1 MENTQGVYIGQNTLI
16 DIGDKNNKQFRKYNN
31 NFLSDKTN
39 RNNNQPVI
47 PLQSE
52 PIMNNQPVI
61 PLQSKP
67 IMNNQPVIPLQSEP
81 IINNQ
86 PVIPLQNETTI
97 NNKETDIPLQSEP
110 IINNQPVIPLQSEP
124 IINNKELDMP
134 QKRPLEE
141 FKETMMKKYN
151 EQQQRNIDIEKQQL
165 NNNKNQPLNT
175 PRSTEQKK
183 PFTRVSYEKIPEYE
197 KNKFLNELSIIFQR
211 TKANNQYIRNN
222 YIILKDKLLDIM
234 KNIRKENISIYGI
247 RYDFTNF
254 VTYVKGK
261 TEPGWPSRKPFEDI
275 IKILL
280 TDSLKDKIG
289 HFQKLMT
296 DNKRNNVILF
306 SIMNNVDDE
315 TDFTSALT
323 GSYKSKFGG
332 KKKTKK
338 IKNSKKKLVINKTRS
353 TKTYKP
359 IKRRSIKKSTKN
371 ITRRI

>member
-39 RNNNQPVI
+39 
-47 PLQSE
+47 
-52 PIMNNQPVI
+52 
-61 PLQSKP
+61 
-67 IMNNQPVIPLQSEP
+67 
-81 IINNQ
+81 INNIQ
-86 PVIPLQNETTI
+86 QVIPLQNETTI
-97 NNKETDIPLQSEP
+97 NNKETDIPLQNETT
-110 IINNQPVIPLQSEP
+110 INNKETNIPLQSEQ

-165 NNNKNQPLNT
+165 NNNKNEPLNT

-197 KNKFLNELSIIFQR
+197 RKKFLNELSIIFQR

-234 KNIRKENISIYGI
+234 NNIRKENISIYGI

-306 SIMNNVDDE
+306 SIMNNKDDE
-315 TDFTSALT
+315 TDFTSALN
-323 GSYKSKFGG
+323 GRYKSTFGG